1 MTYISAAELAR
12 RLNKSREA
20 IRQAINDGRIKSFKR
35 NGRSV
40 MCHAVRAMAEFN
52 GEILPDSPPPPISK
66 PPATIAGKDDY
77 GFLCWGAEQ
86 QTDAQTKEP
95 APPTSKQLLQPSN
108 LREYIDAL
116 PEDQIPDLNES
127 RARHEHYK
135 AEKARLEALQG
146 RGELVPAEE
155 VKTAAFKMAR
165 GVRDSIMAIP
175 DRLAAQLAGTTDAR
189 QCHTLLTEELRVA
202 LRSLADG

>member
-1 MTYISAAELAR
+1 VTYISAAELAR

-52 GEILPDSPPPPISK
+52 GEILPDSSPQSIPK
-66 PPATIAGKDDY
+66 TPATIAGKDEY

-86 QTDAQTKEP
+86 QTDAQTQEP
-95 APPTSKQLLQPSN
+95 AKTASKQLLQPSN

-146 RGELVPAEE
+146 RGELVPAEQ
-155 VKTAAFKMAR
+155 VKKEAFQMGR
-165 GVRDSIMAIP
+165 VVREALANLA
-175 DRLAAQLAGTTDAR
+175 DRLSHELAGVTDPAVIHQVLTQEHR
-189 QCHTLLTEELRVA
+189 AALTELCDE
-202 LRSLADG
+202 